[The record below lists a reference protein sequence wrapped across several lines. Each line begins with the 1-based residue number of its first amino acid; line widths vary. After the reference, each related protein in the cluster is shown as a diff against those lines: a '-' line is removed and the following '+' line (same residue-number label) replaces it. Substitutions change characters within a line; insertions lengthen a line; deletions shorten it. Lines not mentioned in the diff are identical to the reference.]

1 MAYNPENPLIVQ
13 SDRTVML
20 EVDNAR
26 YEACRDQLAGFCEL
40 IKSPEHIHTYRLTPL
55 SLWNAR
61 AAGMSAEDMVQV
73 LEEYCKYD
81 VPGNILHDI
90 RDYVGRYGRLKLF
103 MRDGS
108 LYLQADDNLLMTE
121 IRHNKAVQKYLLG
134 PIDARTTEIALLER
148 GRVKQALLKLNFP
161 VEDLAGYTQGDALE
175 IRLREV
181 TRTGKP
187 FLPRPYQEDAAGAF
201 WQNGSATGGSGV
213 LVLPCGAGKT
223 IIGIQSMVK
232 AQMMTLII
240 VTGITAAHQWRDEIL
255 DKTNLSPDLIGEYSG
270 ERKEIKPVTIAT
282 YQVLTA
288 RRDPNRPRKGK
299 KGAATITEALEP
311 IEEFAEEETD
321 TWEEAAVLGKDT
333 KQQAEGYLNL
343 DLFNRQNWGLI
354 VYDEVHL
361 LPAPVFRI
369 TAEIQAHRRLGL
381 TATLVREDGREDD
394 VFSLIGPK
402 KADVPWKVL
411 EKQGWI
417 ATALCTEVR
426 VPLADDNRLEYAI
439 ADPRE
444 KFRLSSCNPRK
455 EEVIAALFEKHRDDN
470 VLVIGQYLDQL
481 ESITQR
487 FAAPVITGKTPQRE
501 RERIYDLFRRGEI
514 KRLIVSKVANFSID
528 LPDGNVAIQVSGTF
542 GSRQEEAQRLGRI
555 LRPKSDGSIAHFYA
569 LVTKETRDQEFAT
582 HRQLFLTEQGYRY
595 EIIDAEV
602 LLEQIA
608 LA

>member
-1 MAYNPENPLIVQ
+1 MPYNLQNPLIVQ
-13 SDRTVML
+13 SDRTALL
-20 EVDNAR
+20 EVDNPR
-26 YEACRDQLAGFCEL
+26 YEECRDQLAAFCEL
-40 IKSPEHIHTYRLTPL
+40 IKSPEHIHTYRITPL

-61 AAGMSAEDMVQV
+61 AAGMTAEQMTQV
-73 LEEYCKYD
+73 LQEYSKYD

-103 MRDGS
+103 MQDGA
-108 LYLQADDNLLMTE
+108 LMLRAEDNLLMTE
-121 IRHNKAVQKYLLG
+121 IRHTKSVQKYLLNS
-134 PIDARTTEIALLER
+134 IDARTVEIPLLER
-148 GRVKQALLKLNFP
+148 GRVKQILLKIGFP
-161 VEDLAGYTQGDALE
+161 VEDLAGYTDGEHLE
-175 IRLREV
+175 MRFREI
-181 TRTGKP
+181 TRKGQP
-187 FLPRPYQEDAAGAF
+187 FLPRPYQEDASATF
-201 WQNGSATGGSGV
+201 WSGGSAAGGSGV

-223 IIGIQSMVK
+223 IIGMDVMTK
-232 AQMMTLII
+232 AQMQTLII

-255 DKTNLSPDLIGEYSG
+255 DKTTLTEEMIGEFNG

-288 RRDPNRPRKGK
+288 RRDPNKRRGK
-299 KGAATITEALEP
+299 KGEAEPTLDQATGDDWDSTVNA
-311 IEEFAEEETD
+311 D
-321 TWEEAAVLGKDT
+321 TPES
-333 KQQAEGYLNL
+333 AEGYLNL

-369 TAEIQAHRRLGL
+369 TAEIQAKRRLGL

-417 ATALCTEVR
+417 ATALCTEIR
-426 VPLADDNRLEYAI
+426 IPLDDGNRLEYAI

-444 KFRLSSCNPRK
+444 KFRLASCNPLK
-455 EEVIAALFEKHRDDN
+455 EDVIAALFEKHADDN
-470 VLVIGQYLDQL
+470 ILVIGQYLEQL
-481 ESITQR
+481 DNITRR
-487 FAAPVITGKTPQRE
+487 FEAPIITGKTLQRE
-501 RERIYDLFRRGEI
+501 REQIYAAFKRGEI

-528 LPDGNVAIQVSGTF
+528 LPDANVAIQVSGTF

-555 LRPKSDGSIAHFYA
+555 LRPKSDGSMAHFYS
-569 LVTKETRDQEFAT
+569 LVTRETRDQEFAT

-595 EIIDAEV
+595 EIIDAET
-602 LLEQIA
+602 LLAQV
-608 LA
+608 